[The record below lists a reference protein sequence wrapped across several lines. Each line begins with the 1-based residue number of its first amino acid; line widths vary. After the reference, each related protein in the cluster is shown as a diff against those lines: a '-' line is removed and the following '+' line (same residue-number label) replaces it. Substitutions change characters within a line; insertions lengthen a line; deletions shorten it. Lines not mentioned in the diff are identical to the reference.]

1 MKILIIRFSSIGDVI
16 QCMSVTS
23 GFHRKYDNPQIHWI
37 TRTDMASILKTDPH
51 IYRVWDF
58 DREDGLFGLI
68 RMARALKKEKFD
80 LIYDA
85 HLNIRSYTVRFVLN
99 PLIFRFFKNS
109 PKVIVRKKHRFNR
122 FLFFSLGKKDAIP
135 QPFRG
140 MISFQ
145 KPLRKL
151 DLDFSSRKHK
161 NWLFPK
167 TVTSSVDA
175 LLSSEQF
182 SIDEKTITIIPSAAW
197 ELKRWP
203 LEHWKQLVEIMPEYK
218 FIVVAGPDDTF
229 TKEIAD
235 IAPDRVLN
243 LAGRTN
249 LNESFYLVKQSNFIV
264 SADTG
269 FLHAADLFGKDGI
282 AFMGPTAFGHTTG
295 ESIKVLEIDLPCRPC
310 SKEGNSE
317 CKIAEIKKCL
327 FDITPRLVKKEIEKT
342 LQIG

>member
-23 GFHRKYDNPQIHWI
+23 GLFRKFDNPQIHWI
-37 TRTDMASILKTDPH
+37 TRTDMSSILKTDPH
-51 IYRVWDF
+51 IHRVWEF
-58 DREDGLFGLI
+58 DREEGLFGLI
-68 RMARALKKEKFD
+68 RMARSLKKEKFD

-85 HLNIRSYTVRFVLN
+85 HLNIRSFTVRGVINSFTLR
-99 PLIFRFFKNS
+99 LFRS
-109 PKVIVRKKHRFNR
+109 RPKVIVRKKYRFNR
-122 FLFFSLGKKDAIP
+122 FLFFRLGRKDAIP

-151 DLDFSSRKHK
+151 GIDFSIQKDK
-161 NWLFPK
+161 KWLFPQS
-167 TVTSSVDA
+167 VTSSVDQ
-175 LLSSEQF
+175 LLKAENF
-182 SIDEKTITIIPSAAW
+182 SIDNKTITIIPSAAW

-203 LEHWKQLVEIMPEYK
+203 LEHWKKLVEIMPDYK

-229 TKEIAD
+229 TKDIAD
-235 IAPDRVLN
+235 VATERVLN

-249 LNESFYLVKQSNFIV
+249 LNESFYLVKQSVFIV

-269 FLHAADLFGKDGI
+269 FLHAADLFGKNGI

-295 ESIKVLEIDLPCRPC
+295 ESISVLEIDLPCRPC

-317 CKIAEIKKCL
+317 CKIAETKKCL
-327 FDITPRLVKKEIEKT
+327 FDITPGWVKREIENT
-342 LQIG
+342 L